1 MLDFAPADLPRIQE
15 MAAFPV
21 LDTRVAGFAFLL
33 ASVTGVLFGLFPAIE
48 FSRGELVASLKESR
62 RTTANAEQSR
72 TRSVLVAIEVSIA
85 VVLLCGAVLLIRSF
99 VAMHRV
105 NLGFEARNL
114 LTMEVSLA
122 GARYTKSSTVDRL
135 ARQFVERAER
145 IPGVE
150 SAAMASALPLLGRI
164 DMIFNIPGR
173 TPPPGRNF
181 SGDVQ
186 WRIVSAHYFDVLKMP
201 LLVGRL
207 FQEQEPRRTVVISKA
222 MAQQFWPDENPI
234 GKTIFIGP
242 ALGLDYQVG
251 MTEIIGVVGDVR
263 ERLDVEPQPVMYQ
276 VPSQIPDGDMTL
288 INGLETTA
296 MLIRTRPG
304 IAPISVSQ
312 PVQQALLAGDQLV
325 PAKVRTME
333 QVSIDSTA
341 QKNFNLLLL
350 GSFAAVALL
359 LAAVGIYG
367 VMSYSVEQRTHEIG
381 IRAALGANRRDTLSL
396 VLLQA
401 LRLTIAGLGVGIAGS
416 FGLTR
421 LLSAQLFSV
430 KSSDPLTFAAVPL
443 ILLAVALA
451 AACIPA
457 LRATRMDPLTALRH
471 E

>member
-1 MLDFAPADLPRIQE
+1 MHQ
-15 MAAFPV
+15 
-21 LDTRVAGFAFLL
+21 
-33 ASVTGVLFGLFPAIE
+33 
-48 FSRGELVASLKESR
+48 
-62 RTTANAEQSR
+62 
-72 TRSVLVAIEVSIA
+72 VS
-85 VVLLCGAVLLIRSF
+85 
-99 VAMHRV
+99 
-105 NLGFEARNL
+105 LGFESRNL
-114 LTMEVSLA
+114 LTMELSLA
-122 GARYTKSSTVDRL
+122 GPGYAKSSTVDRL

-150 SAAMASALPLLGRI
+150 SAAMASALPLRGRI

-186 WRIVSAHYFDVLKMP
+186 WRIVSADYFDVLRIP
-201 LLVGRL
+201 LLAGRL
-207 FQEQEPRRTVVISKA
+207 FQEQGPRGTVVISQA
-222 MAQQFWPDENPI
+222 MARQFWPGENPI

-242 ALGLDYQVG
+242 ALGPDYQVG
-251 MTEIIGVVGDVR
+251 LTEIVGVVGDVR

-276 VPSQIPDGDMTL
+276 MPSQIPDAETAL
-288 INGLETTA
+288 VNGLETTA

-304 IAPISVSQ
+304 VAPMTVSQ
-312 PVQQALLAGDQLV
+312 AVQQALLVDDQLS

-333 QVSIDSTA
+333 QVGIDSTT

-350 GSFAAVALL
+350 GSFAAIALL

-381 IRAALGANRRDTLSL
+381 IRAALGANRRDTLRL
-396 VLLQA
+396 VQLQA
-401 LRLTIAGLGVGIAGS
+401 LRMTLAGVGVGVAAS

-421 LLSAQLFSV
+421 LLRAQLFGV
-430 KSSDPLTFAAVPL
+430 KPSDPLTFIAVPV

-451 AACIPA
+451 AAYVPA
-457 LRATRMDPLTALRH
+457 LRATRIDPLTALRH